1 MARAQRAARDHG
13 VFLNVPFDTGYRKLF
28 HALVFAVHEC
38 GFVARCALEADDG
51 TQVRLEKLYG
61 IIGECLYAVHD
72 ISRTSLDS
80 VNRLPRF
87 NMPLEL
93 GIFLGAKRFGAAR
106 QRRKKALILER
117 TRFLCQK
124 YCSDISGQDA
134 RAHENDALAAI
145 RAVRNWLHTV
155 RPKAGLPGW
164 RRMGGRFVAFREKEL
179 PAICRRLSLER
190 RDLTFGEYRLLL
202 EQWLE
207 ENPPRP

>member
-1 MARAQRAARDHG
+1 M
-13 VFLNVPFDTGYRKLF
+13 
-28 HALVFAVHEC
+28 
-38 GFVARCALEADDG
+38 ARCALEADDG

-80 VNRLPRF
+80 VNRLPPF

-93 GIFLGAKRFGAAR
+93 GIFLGAKRFGGTC

-124 YCSDISGQDA
+124 YCSDISGQDP
-134 RAHENDALAAI
+134 RAHKNDALEAI
-145 RAVRNWLHTV
+145 CAVRNWLHTV
-155 RPKAGLPGW
+155 RPRVGLPGG

-190 RDLTFGEYRLLL
+190 RDLTSVSIVCSSSNGSRRIRRSHEGHFLAPRGRKATQAGSLKSTSWH
-202 EQWLE
+202 WL
-207 ENPPRP
+207 NSGSVSGA